1 MQVRG
6 RRRPCKY
13 TQKEATLVVSSS
25 CRICEVSDVS
35 NLRPKMSLPSALAA
49 GIETIISNSGFGIV
63 EQSLLVRL
71 KQNETEGPTCC
82 LIFTCVSP
90 HRHRFTRYACR
101 SGRWLGLL
109 GHLADRCPVYPFAIQ
124 ASQLPIAGVVVLS
137 AERPRRRCSSI
148 GSQA

>member
-1 MQVRG
+1 M
-6 RRRPCKY
+6 
-13 TQKEATLVVSSS
+13 SSS

-71 KQNETEGPTCC
+71 EQNETEGPTCC

-90 HRHRFTRYACR
+90 HRHRFPDTPVGQGVGWGAMDALLTGTRLTPLR
-101 SGRWLGLL
+101 FR
-109 GHLADRCPVYPFAIQ
+109 HPNCP
-124 ASQLPIAGVVVLS
+124 
-137 AERPRRRCSSI
+137 
-148 GSQA
+148 